1 MSQTS
6 DCHTWPQTDPGSGP
20 KPMLRAQADP
30 RVGAQEESFWLG
42 KAVEW
47 GQAKSPESQRDT
59 CLHLARL
66 RAFLHTVLARINA
79 TSSTSE
85 TMRRMPFVGQFLGR
99 LCWNCYVTADDES
112 RRLLFSCLWSLYSE
126 EPADAVERKANQ
138 WIQNVLCQLATEGQE
153 ESAAHALVKQM
164 GIPLNLYHVEV
175 LKKMVSVLVKKCEA
189 SCSCLDNPTESR
201 TGRAGPSFLCSAR
214 RRVGE
219 TGFTLERFSSL
230 RRCSN
235 DIVPSASVACVPLVT
250 CPEAAPLIGALLR
263 RPLTCHRAA
272 LSPDFLDAVGSAY
285 ARRRVCLE
293 DQALVCLWCRSLG
306 CLEGEAVGLVESAV
320 SSTHTTRQSLD
331 TLISSSVLPK
341 ACAKHCSMFLIVSDV
356 FRSMLREVEGN
367 QNLLSLVHTFTCCLR
382 RERAVLQPQECVSLK
397 AFFPR
402 TPQRLLAPLLTLPTE
417 MPRGAWP
424 DHLGWLTRSLQQ
436 VIEEEEEEG
445 GDEEEGSRGRC
456 GVFEAWFLLV
466 QCACW
471 VEVAV
476 ELLVSAGAED
486 RGALLWLLT
495 FYHHPTSRGHR
506 RTLQLSSAGEALDY
520 LRSLFLVMAPPLP
533 ADQLKAFAELLLAR
547 PQLPPPLAPLLVL
560 SLLVNFAVFSH
571 NPLSGASEMVR
582 MVVEPSGLRQKAE
595 YILSS
600 IEARLN
606 TGSSG
611 LPDRVQTRI
620 RCLQDTLHHAL
631 TEETQT

>member
-1 MSQTS
+1 
-6 DCHTWPQTDPGSGP
+6 
-20 KPMLRAQADP
+20 MLRAQADP

-47 GQAKSPESQRDT
+47 GQAKSPESQRDA

-164 GIPLNLYHVEV
+164 GIPLNLYHVKV

-189 SCSCLDNPTESR
+189 SCSCLDNPTEM
-201 TGRAGPSFLCSAR
+201 CSH
-214 RRVGE
+214 
-219 TGFTLERFSSL
+219 
-230 RRCSN
+230 

-250 CPEAAPLIGALLR
+250 CPEAAPLISALLR
-263 RPLTCHRAA
+263 CPLTCHRAA

-285 ARRRVCLE
+285 ARRRVRLE

-306 CLEGEAVGLVESAV
+306 CLEGEALGLVESAV

-341 ACAKHCSMFLIVSDV
+341 ACARHCSMFLIVSDI

-402 TPQRLLAPLLTLPTE
+402 APQRLLAPLLTLPTE
-417 MPRGAWP
+417 MPQGAWP
-424 DHLGWLTRSLQQ
+424 DHLGWLTRSLQR
-436 VIEEEEEEG
+436 VIEVEEEG

-476 ELLVSAGAED
+476 ELLVSVGAED

-495 FYHHPTSRGHR
+495 FYHHPTSKGHR

-571 NPLSGASEMVR
+571 NPLSGASEMLR